1 MVKMEYKSYAGLD
14 VSLKD
19 DSFLIG
25 GVLENFYHVAEVQR
39 AHQDYIKKTASVKNK
54 DDALTLFNQFIET
67 CDRLEKTHKKRDY
80 SSKDGRKMSR
90 LRVKIEAAIKEYIEE
105 TKE

>member
-1 MVKMEYKSYAGLD
+1 MKMEYKNYEYEANVG
-14 VSLKD
+14 LKD

-25 GVLENFYHVAEVQR
+25 GVLENFYHVAEVHR
-39 AHQDYIKKTASVKNK
+39 AHQDYIKKTATAKNH
-54 DDALTLFNQFIET
+54 DDALALFNQFIDT
-67 CDRLEKTHKKRDY
+67 VDKLEKIHNKRDY